1 MWEEKEN
8 NIKIKQFGGKNSS
21 IWIKSN
27 KNKKM
32 IRKRDREKLRGKKN
46 KGEKNYKKILKY
58 ETEDVER
65 FIKKYS
71 KS

>member
-1 MWEEKEN
+1 
-8 NIKIKQFGGKNSS
+8 
-21 IWIKSN
+21 
-27 KNKKM
+27 M
-32 IRKRDREKLRGKKN
+32 IRKRNRGKLRGKKN